1 MEAYMRKA
9 LMCLLALTLILFTF
23 IACDDNTSLPNTP
36 KDSLPNTPKEKEA
49 TIDQQFLFQQ
59 LYRQSFLNQ
68 NVETVGV
75 TLANGA
81 YTFTDVEI
89 DDSIHDLEGTL
100 NGTFKDTETEISI
113 NVSFTDKDKK
123 TSTVSGTIKR
133 NGKEAVITIN
143 GEKCLI
149 DNHQVPPYRDKTQP
163 IPQATTEQSKI
174 FYEIFTNAGQ
184 INTSKPEGFTKV
196 EEDSFLYE
204 NVKILD
210 ENGNVKGI
218 LSGKMLGGAY
228 CNVTYKG
235 TDGVIKTGI
244 SFFDETSPDTNIY
257 IFFINGE
264 ACTIQL

>member
-23 IACDDNTSLPNTP
+23 IACDDNT
-36 KDSLPNTPKEKEA
+36 SLPNTPKEKEA

-100 NGTFKDTETEISI
+100 NGTFKDRETEISI

-210 ENGNVKGI
+210 GNENVNGVLN
-218 LSGKMLGGAY
+218 GKMVGGAY

-264 ACTIQL
+264 ACTIRL

>member
-1 MEAYMRKA
+1 MRKA

-23 IACDDNTSLPNTP
+23 IACDDNT
-36 KDSLPNTPKEKEA
+36 SLPNTPKEKEA

-210 ENGNVKGI
+210 GNENVNGVLN
-218 LSGKMLGGAY
+218 GKMVGGAY

>member
-1 MEAYMRKA
+1 MRKA

-36 KDSLPNTPKEKEA
+36 KEKEA
-49 TIDQQFLFQQ
+49 TIDQQFLFHQ

-89 DDSIHDLEGTL
+89 DDSVHDLEGTL

-210 ENGNVKGI
+210 GNENVNGVLN
-218 LSGKMLGGAY
+218 GKIVGGAY

>member
-1 MEAYMRKA
+1 MRKA

-23 IACDDNTSLPNTP
+23 IACDDNT
-36 KDSLPNTPKEKEA
+36 SLPNTPKEKEA

-100 NGTFKDTETEISI
+100 NGTFKDRETEISI

-210 ENGNVKGI
+210 GNENVNGVLN
-218 LSGKMLGGAY
+218 GKIVGGAY

>member
-1 MEAYMRKA
+1 MRKA

-49 TIDQQFLFQQ
+49 TIDQKFLFHQ

-68 NVETVGV
+68 NVETAGV
-75 TLANGA
+75 TLANDT

-113 NVSFTDKDKK
+113 NVSFKDKDEK

-163 IPQATTEQSKI
+163 IPTATIQQRTIHSDI
-174 FYEIFTNAGQ
+174 ITNTHQ
-184 INTSKPEGFTKV
+184 INTSSTEPEGFTKV

-210 ENGNVKGI
+210 GNENVNGVLN
-218 LSGKMLGGAY
+218 GKMVGGAY

>member
-36 KDSLPNTPKEKEA
+36 KEKEA
-49 TIDQQFLFQQ
+49 TIDQKFLFQQ

-68 NVETVGV
+68 NEETTGV

-184 INTSKPEGFTKV
+184 INTSPIAPEGFTKV
-196 EEDSFLYE
+196 EADSFLYE

-235 TDGVIKTGI
+235 ADGVIKTGI
-244 SFFDETSPDTNIY
+244 SFFDKPSPDTNIY
-257 IFFINGE
+257 IFIINGE
-264 ACTIQL
+264 VCKTFLPE

>member
-1 MEAYMRKA
+1 MRKA

-23 IACDDNTSLPNTP
+23 IACDDNT
-36 KDSLPNTPKEKEA
+36 SLPNTPKEKEA

-68 NVETVGV
+68 NVETVGA

-163 IPQATTEQSKI
+163 IPQATSKQSNI
-174 FYEIFTNAGQ
+174 FYEVFLNAHQ
-184 INTSKPEGFTKV
+184 INTSPIAPEGFTKV
-196 EEDSFLYE
+196 EADSFLYE

-235 TDGVIKTGI
+235 ADGVIKTGI
-244 SFFDETSPDTNIY
+244 SFFDKPSPDTNIY
-257 IFFINGE
+257 IFIINGE
-264 ACTIQL
+264 ACKIILPE

>member
-23 IACDDNTSLPNTP
+23 IACDDNT
-36 KDSLPNTPKEKEA
+36 SLPNTPKEKEA

-210 ENGNVKGI
+210 GNENVNGVLN
-218 LSGKMLGGAY
+218 GKMVGGAY

-235 TDGVIKTGI
+235 ADGVIKTGI
-244 SFFDETSPDTNIY
+244 SFFDKPSPDTNIY
-257 IFFINGE
+257 IFIINGE

>member
-1 MEAYMRKA
+1 MRKA

-36 KDSLPNTPKEKEA
+36 KEKEA
-49 TIDQQFLFQQ
+49 TIDQKFLFQQ

-68 NVETVGV
+68 NEETTGV

-89 DDSIHDLEGTL
+89 DDSVHDLEGTL

-184 INTSKPEGFTKV
+184 INTSPIAPEGFTKV
-196 EEDSFLYE
+196 EADSFLYE

-235 TDGVIKTGI
+235 ADGVIKTGI
-244 SFFDETSPDTNIY
+244 SFFDKPSPDTNIY
-257 IFFINGE
+257 IFIINGE
-264 ACTIQL
+264 VCKTFLPE

>member
-36 KDSLPNTPKEKEA
+36 KEKEA
-49 TIDQQFLFQQ
+49 TIDQKFLFQQ

-68 NVETVGV
+68 NEETTGV

-89 DDSIHDLEGTL
+89 DDSVHDLEGTL

-210 ENGNVKGI
+210 GNGNVEGI
-218 LSGKMLGGAY
+218 LNGKMLGGAY

-235 TDGVIKTGI
+235 ADGVIKTGI
-244 SFFDETSPDTNIY
+244 SFFDKPSPDTNIY
-257 IFFINGE
+257 IFIINGE
-264 ACTIQL
+264 ACKIILPE

>member
-1 MEAYMRKA
+1 MRKA

-23 IACDDNTSLPNTP
+23 IACDDNT
-36 KDSLPNTPKEKEA
+36 SLPNTPKEKEA

-75 TLANGA
+75 TLANDA

-210 ENGNVKGI
+210 GNENVNGVLN
-218 LSGKMLGGAY
+218 GKMVGGAY

-264 ACTIQL
+264 ACIIQL

>member
-1 MEAYMRKA
+1 MRKA

-23 IACDDNTSLPNTP
+23 IACDDNT
-36 KDSLPNTPKEKEA
+36 SLPNTPKEKEA

>member
-1 MEAYMRKA
+1 MRKA

-23 IACDDNTSLPNTP
+23 IACDDNT
-36 KDSLPNTPKEKEA
+36 SLPNTPKEKEA

-210 ENGNVKGI
+210 GNENVNGVLN
-218 LSGKMLGGAY
+218 GKMVGGAY

-235 TDGVIKTGI
+235 ADGVIKTGI
-244 SFFDETSPDTNIY
+244 SFFDEPSPDANIY
-257 IFFINGE
+257 IFIINGE
-264 ACTIQL
+264 ACTIKL

>member
-23 IACDDNTSLPNTP
+23 IACDDNTSI
-36 KDSLPNTPKEKEA
+36 PNTPKEKEA
-49 TIDQQFLFQQ
+49 TIDQKFLFQQ

-68 NVETVGV
+68 NVETAGV

-89 DDSIHDLEGTL
+89 DYSIHDLEGTL

-163 IPQATTEQSKI
+163 IPQATTKQSNI
-174 FYEIFTNAGQ
+174 FYEVFLNAHQ
-184 INTSKPEGFTKV
+184 INTSPIAPEGFTKV
-196 EEDSFLYE
+196 EADSFLYE

-235 TDGVIKTGI
+235 ADGVIKTGI

>member
-1 MEAYMRKA
+1 MRKA

-23 IACDDNTSLPNTP
+23 IACDDNT
-36 KDSLPNTPKEKEA
+36 SLPNTPKEKEA

-163 IPQATTEQSKI
+163 IPQATTEQSNI

-210 ENGNVKGI
+210 GNENVNGVLN
-218 LSGKMLGGAY
+218 GKMVGGAY

-244 SFFDETSPDTNIY
+244 SFFDKTSPDTNIY

>member
-36 KDSLPNTPKEKEA
+36 KEKEA
-49 TIDQQFLFQQ
+49 TIDQKFLFQQ

-89 DDSIHDLEGTL
+89 DDSIHDLEGKL

-113 NVSFTDKDKK
+113 NVSFTDKDEK

-163 IPQATTEQSKI
+163 IPQQATTEQSKI

-184 INTSKPEGFTKV
+184 INTSLIAPEGFTKV

-210 ENGNVKGI
+210 GNGNVEGI
-218 LSGKMLGGAY
+218 LNGKMLGGAY

-235 TDGVIKTGI
+235 ADGVIKTGI
-244 SFFDETSPDTNIY
+244 SFFDEPSPDTNIY
-257 IFFINGE
+257 IFIINGE

>member
-1 MEAYMRKA
+1 MEAYMRKT

-23 IACDDNTSLPNTP
+23 IACDDNT
-36 KDSLPNTPKEKEA
+36 SLPNTPKEKEA

-89 DDSIHDLEGTL
+89 DNHDLVGKL

-149 DNHQVPPYRDKTQP
+149 DNYQVPPYRDKTQP
-163 IPQATTEQSKI
+163 IPTATIQQRTIHSDI
-174 FYEIFTNAGQ
+174 ITNTHQ
-184 INTSKPEGFTKV
+184 INTSSTEPEGFTKV
-196 EEDSFLYE
+196 EADSFLYE

-218 LSGKMLGGAY
+218 LSGKTLAGAY

-235 TDGVIKTGI
+235 ADGVINTVI
-244 SFFDETSPDTNIY
+244 TFFDEPSPDTNIY
-257 IFFINGE
+257 IFIINGE
-264 ACTIQL
+264 ACTIPL

>member
-1 MEAYMRKA
+1 MRKT

-23 IACDDNTSLPNTP
+23 IACDDNT
-36 KDSLPNTPKEKEA
+36 SLPNTPKEKEA

-89 DDSIHDLEGTL
+89 DDYDLVGKL

-113 NVSFTDKDKK
+113 NVSFTDKGEK

-163 IPQATTEQSKI
+163 IPTATIQQRTIHSDI
-174 FYEIFTNAGQ
+174 ITNTHQ
-184 INTSKPEGFTKV
+184 INTSSTEPEGFTKV
-196 EEDSFLYE
+196 EEEEGSFLYE

-218 LSGKMLGGAY
+218 LSGKTLAGAY

-235 TDGVIKTGI
+235 ADGVINTVI
-244 SFFDETSPDTNIY
+244 TFFDEPSPDTNIY
-257 IFFINGE
+257 IFIINGE
-264 ACTIQL
+264 ACTIPL

>member
-23 IACDDNTSLPNTP
+23 IACDDNT
-36 KDSLPNTPKEKEA
+36 SLPNTPKEKEA

-163 IPQATTEQSKI
+163 IPQATTEQSNI

-184 INTSKPEGFTKV
+184 INTSPIKPEGFTKV

-210 ENGNVKGI
+210 GNGNGV
-218 LSGKMLGGAY
+218 LNGKMVGGAY

-235 TDGVIKTGI
+235 ADGVIKTGI
-244 SFFDETSPDTNIY
+244 SFFDEPSPDTNIY

-264 ACTIQL
+264 ACTIRL

>member
-1 MEAYMRKA
+1 MRKA

-23 IACDDNTSLPNTP
+23 IACDDNT
-36 KDSLPNTPKEKEA
+36 SLPNTPKEKEA

-100 NGTFKDTETEISI
+100 NGTFKDRETEISI

-163 IPQATTEQSKI
+163 IPQATTKQSKI

-210 ENGNVKGI
+210 GNENVNGVLN
-218 LSGKMLGGAY
+218 GKMVGGAY

-235 TDGVIKTGI
+235 ADGVIKTGI
-244 SFFDETSPDTNIY
+244 SFFDEPSPDTNIY

-264 ACTIQL
+264 ACTIRL

>member
-23 IACDDNTSLPNTP
+23 IACDDNT
-36 KDSLPNTPKEKEA
+36 SLPNTPKEKEA

-210 ENGNVKGI
+210 GNENVNGVLN
-218 LSGKMLGGAY
+218 GKIVGGAY

>member
-23 IACDDNTSLPNTP
+23 IACDDNTSI
-36 KDSLPNTPKEKEA
+36 PNTPKEKEA
-49 TIDQQFLFQQ
+49 TIDQKFLFQQ

-68 NVETVGV
+68 NEETTGV
-75 TLANGA
+75 TLANGS

-174 FYEIFTNAGQ
+174 FYEVFLNAHQ
-184 INTSKPEGFTKV
+184 INTSPIAPEGFTKV
-196 EEDSFLYE
+196 EADSFLYE

-235 TDGVIKTGI
+235 ADGVIKTGI
-244 SFFDETSPDTNIY
+244 SFFDKPSPDTNIY
-257 IFFINGE
+257 IFIINGE
-264 ACTIQL
+264 ACKIILPE

>member
-1 MEAYMRKA
+1 MRKA

-23 IACDDNTSLPNTP
+23 IACDDNTSI
-36 KDSLPNTPKEKEA
+36 PNTPKEKEA
-49 TIDQQFLFQQ
+49 TIDQQFLFHQ

-68 NVETVGV
+68 NVETAGV
-75 TLANGA
+75 TLANDT

-89 DDSIHDLEGTL
+89 DDSGTL

-174 FYEIFTNAGQ
+174 FYEILANAGQ

-210 ENGNVKGI
+210 GNENVNGVLN
-218 LSGKMLGGAY
+218 GKIVEGAY
-228 CNVTYKG
+228 YNVTYKG

-244 SFFDETSPDTNIY
+244 SFFDETSPNTNIY

>member
-1 MEAYMRKA
+1 MRKA

-23 IACDDNTSLPNTP
+23 IACDDNT
-36 KDSLPNTPKEKEA
+36 SLPNTPKEKEA

-100 NGTFKDTETEISI
+100 NGTFKDRETEISI

-210 ENGNVKGI
+210 GNENVNGVLN
-218 LSGKMLGGAY
+218 GKMVGGAY

>member
-1 MEAYMRKA
+1 MRKA

-23 IACDDNTSLPNTP
+23 IACDDNT
-36 KDSLPNTPKEKEA
+36 SLPNTPKEKEA

-149 DNHQVPPYRDKTQP
+149 DNHQVPPCLR
-163 IPQATTEQSKI
+163 
-174 FYEIFTNAGQ
+174 
-184 INTSKPEGFTKV
+184 
-196 EEDSFLYE
+196 
-204 NVKILD
+204 
-210 ENGNVKGI
+210 
-218 LSGKMLGGAY
+218 
-228 CNVTYKG
+228 
-235 TDGVIKTGI
+235 
-244 SFFDETSPDTNIY
+244 
-257 IFFINGE
+257 
-264 ACTIQL
+264 

>member
-1 MEAYMRKA
+1 MRKA

-23 IACDDNTSLPNTP
+23 IACDDNT
-36 KDSLPNTPKEKEA
+36 SLPNTPKEKEA

-113 NVSFTDKDKK
+113 NVSFTDKGEK

-163 IPQATTEQSKI
+163 IPQATTEQSNI
-174 FYEIFTNAGQ
+174 FYEVFLNAHQ
-184 INTSKPEGFTKV
+184 INTSPIAPEGFTKV
-196 EEDSFLYE
+196 EADSFLYE

-235 TDGVIKTGI
+235 ADGVIKTGI
-244 SFFDETSPDTNIY
+244 SFFDKPSPDTNIY
-257 IFFINGE
+257 IFIINGE
-264 ACTIQL
+264 ACKIILPE

>member
-1 MEAYMRKA
+1 MRKA

-36 KDSLPNTPKEKEA
+36 KEKEA

-59 LYRQSFLNQ
+59 LYRQSFLDQ

-89 DDSIHDLEGTL
+89 DDSVHDLEGTL

-210 ENGNVKGI
+210 GNENVNGVLN
-218 LSGKMLGGAY
+218 GKIVGGAY

>member
-23 IACDDNTSLPNTP
+23 IACDDNTSI
-36 KDSLPNTPKEKEA
+36 PNTPKEKEA
-49 TIDQQFLFQQ
+49 TIDQQFLFHQ

-68 NVETVGV
+68 NEETTGV

-81 YTFTDVEI
+81 YTFTDVKI
-89 DDSIHDLEGTL
+89 DDSVHDLEGTL

-113 NVSFTDKDKK
+113 NVSFTDKDEK

-133 NGKEAVITIN
+133 NGKEAAITIN
-143 GEKCLI
+143 GEKFLI

-163 IPQATTEQSKI
+163 IPTATIQQRTIHSDI
-174 FYEIFTNAGQ
+174 ITNTHQ
-184 INTSKPEGFTKV
+184 INTSSTEPEGFTKV
-196 EEDSFLYE
+196 EEEGSFLYE

-218 LSGKMLGGAY
+218 LSGKTLAGAY

-235 TDGVIKTGI
+235 ADGVINTVI
-244 SFFDETSPDTNIY
+244 TFFDEPSPDTNIY

-264 ACTIQL
+264 ACTIRL

>member
-36 KDSLPNTPKEKEA
+36 KEKEA
-49 TIDQQFLFQQ
+49 TIDQKFLFQQ

-89 DDSIHDLEGTL
+89 DDSVHDLDGKL

-113 NVSFTDKDKK
+113 NVSFTDKDEK

-149 DNHQVPPYRDKTQP
+149 DNYQVPPYRDTTQS
-163 IPQATTEQSKI
+163 IPQATTKQFNI
-174 FYEIFTNAGQ
+174 FYEIFANAGQ
-184 INTSKPEGFTKV
+184 INTSPIEPEGLTKV
-196 EEDSFLYE
+196 DKDSFLYE

-210 ENGNVKGI
+210 GNGNVKGI
-218 LSGKMLGGAY
+218 LNGKMVEGAY

-235 TDGVIKTGI
+235 ADGVIKTVI
-244 SFFDETSPDTNIY
+244 SFFDEPSPDTNIY

-264 ACTIQL
+264 ACKIIPLG

>member
-23 IACDDNTSLPNTP
+23 IACDDNT
-36 KDSLPNTPKEKEA
+36 SLPNTPKEKEA

-163 IPQATTEQSKI
+163 IPQATTKQSNI

-210 ENGNVKGI
+210 GNENVNGVLN
-218 LSGKMLGGAY
+218 GKMVGGAY

>member
-1 MEAYMRKA
+1 
-9 LMCLLALTLILFTF
+9 MCLLALTLILFTF
-23 IACDDNTSLPNTP
+23 IACDDNTSI
-36 KDSLPNTPKEKEA
+36 PNTPKEKEA
-49 TIDQQFLFQQ
+49 TIDQQFLFHQ

-68 NVETVGV
+68 NVETAGV
-75 TLANGA
+75 TLANDT

-89 DDSIHDLEGTL
+89 DDSGTL

-210 ENGNVKGI
+210 GNENVNGVLN
-218 LSGKMLGGAY
+218 GKIVEGAY

-244 SFFDETSPDTNIY
+244 SFFDETSPNTNIY

>member
-23 IACDDNTSLPNTP
+23 IACDDNT
-36 KDSLPNTPKEKEA
+36 SLPNTPKEKEA